1 MIAAPGR
8 QTPRIATKA
17 PIQPRK
23 RSPRRMA
30 ILVAFSPGRLWL
42 MESSST
48 NSLSSTQW
56 RLLIRLLRRY
66 GTTPPKLVAP
76 MMRNSIKMSR
86 TVTFCRAAA
95 TSAASF
101 ARSIV
106 VSLMALRCISF
117 QAVYHCRF
125 GHAEREPIL
134 HRVLQG
140 KVERRYQLLLFL
152 RNIFSAGELN
162 LERELSDQR
171 GHRGSIHL
179 VHLARSELAVVRV
192 KDAISADPVLQRE
205 DLGFELDAVD
215 PGNLGTHIHG
225 CRLGFIG
232 VTELEHDFGIAH
244 RKAIHVGDA
253 ASQDE
258 GVVV

>member
-1 MIAAPGR
+1 MRYMIPTASMIAAPGR
-8 QTPRIATKA
+8 HTPRMATTA
-17 PIQPRK
+17 PIQPRR

-117 QAVYHCRF
+117 QAVYHSRF
-125 GHAEREPIL
+125 RHAEREPIL
-134 HRVLQG
+134 HCVLQG
-140 KVERRYQLLLFL
+140 KVECRYQLLLFL
-152 RNIFSAGELN
+152 RDIFFAGELD
-162 LERELSDQR
+162 LESELSDQR
-171 GHRGSIHL
+171 L
-179 VHLARSELAVVRV
+179 VLATGAPQPDVALAHQSFAEIQLPER
-192 KDAISADPVLQRE
+192 KQYFFDDAFVHQADLLVSL
-205 DLGFELDAVD
+205 LL
-215 PGNLGTHIHG
+215 
-225 CRLGFIG
+225 
-232 VTELEHDFGIAH
+232 
-244 RKAIHVGDA
+244 
-253 ASQDE
+253 
-258 GVVV
+258 